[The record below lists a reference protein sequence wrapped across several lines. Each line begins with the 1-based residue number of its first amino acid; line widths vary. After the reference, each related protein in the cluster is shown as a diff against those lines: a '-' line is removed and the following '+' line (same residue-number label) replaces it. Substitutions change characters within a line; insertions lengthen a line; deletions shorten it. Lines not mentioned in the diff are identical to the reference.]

1 MKSYRRF
8 KKRHRIMHFG
18 IMAFAIVLFWW
29 ALWNLLDM
37 MVGWID
43 PIVMYPLGIVVALA
57 VLYLDG
63 LHLKELE

>member
-1 MKSYRRF
+1 
-8 KKRHRIMHFG
+8 MHFG